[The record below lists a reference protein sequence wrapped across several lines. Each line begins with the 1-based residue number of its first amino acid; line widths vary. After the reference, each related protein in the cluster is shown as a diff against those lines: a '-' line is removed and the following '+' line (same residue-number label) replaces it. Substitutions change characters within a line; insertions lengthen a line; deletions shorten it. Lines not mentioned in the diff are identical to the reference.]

1 MKVIFKKDV
10 GGVGQRGTV
19 KEVSD
24 GYALNF
30 LIPQGL
36 AEQATADKVAAYQKN
51 QKALEAENAA
61 KEKEWADAAARINNA
76 TFQIQAK
83 ANNKGHLY
91 KQLSA
96 ADITPEIQKVFGV
109 SVPQNAIT
117 IAAPIKAAGEH
128 IITIKLGKST
138 AKMTLLVVS

>member
-10 GGVGQRGTV
+10 GGVGQRGSV

-36 AEQATADKVAAYQKN
+36 AEQATADKVEAHAKN

-61 KEKEWADAAARINNA
+61 REKEWAEQALRMNGAK
-76 TFQIQAK
+76 FQMSAK
-83 ANNKGHLY
+83 ANNQGHLY
-91 KQLSA
+91 KQLNA
-96 ADITPEIQKVFGV
+96 ADISAGIKKVFGV
-109 SVPQNAIT
+109 SVPQNLILMSGQ
-117 IAAPIKAAGEH
+117 IKAAGEH
-128 IITIKLGKST
+128 TIQVKLGQSH
-138 AKMTLLVVS
+138 AKMTLVVVT